1 MELHDLILDQED
13 AMLLDQCLTRFVDDT
28 GVRIAVLMGRD
39 GYPLAKQGDVARL
52 EVDSLC
58 ALSVGAFA
66 SSEALARLSGE
77 ETFNSIYH
85 QGVRSHVYIS
95 LVGESHLLLTVF
107 DYNASAPLVRLQARV
122 AAETII
128 SILTRAYART
138 RAARAASQTLAAPT
152 E

>member
-1 MELHDLILDQED
+1 MELHDLILEEAD
-13 AMLLDQCLTRFVDDT
+13 AALLDQCLARFVEDT
-28 GVRIAVLMGRD
+28 GVRLAILMGRD
-39 GYPLAKQGDVARL
+39 GYPLAKQGDWGKI

-66 SSEALARLSGE
+66 SSEALARLAGE
-77 ETFNSIYH
+77 ESFNSIYH

-122 AAETII
+122 AAEAII
-128 SILTRAYART
+128 TVLTRAAHLAP
-138 RAARAASQTLAAPT
+138 AAETAT
-152 E
+152 

>member
-1 MELHDLILDQED
+1 MEIHDLILEQED
-13 AMLLDQCLTRFVDDT
+13 ATLLDQSLARFIQDT
-28 GVRIAVLMGRD
+28 GVRLTVLMGRD
-39 GYPLAKQGDVARL
+39 GYPLSKLGGDWDQL

-66 SSEALARLSGE
+66 SSEALARLAGE
-77 ETFNSIYH
+77 DTFHSIYH

-122 AAETII
+122 AAENII
-128 SILTRAYART
+128 AILTRAYART
-138 RAARAASQTLAAPT
+138 RAARVTPAGDDTC
-152 E
+152 

>member
-1 MELHDLILDQED
+1 MRLDDLILEQED
-13 AMLLDQCLTRFVDDT
+13 ATLLDQCLSRFVEDT
-28 GVRIAVLMGRD
+28 GVRFSVLMGRD
-39 GYPLAKQGDVARL
+39 GYMIARQGDWGKVDT
-52 EVDSLC
+52 DSLA
-58 ALSVGAFA
+58 ALAVGAFA
-66 SSEALARLSGE
+66 SSEALARLAGE

-122 AAETII
+122 ATEMII
-128 SILTRAYART
+128 TILTRAYART
-138 RAARAASQTLAAPT
+138 RAAHAS

>member
-1 MELHDLILDQED
+1 MELHDLILEQED
-13 AMLLDQCLTRFVDDT
+13 AILLDQCLIRFVEDT
-28 GVRIAVLMGRD
+28 GVRIAMLMGRD
-39 GYPLAKQGDVARL
+39 GYPLAKQGDWARV

-66 SSEALARLSGE
+66 SSEALARLAGE

-128 SILTRAYART
+128 GTLTRAYART
-138 RAARAASQTLAAPT
+138 RASRVSPAAAK
-152 E
+152 

>member
-1 MELHDLILDQED
+1 MELHDLILEQED
-13 AMLLDQCLTRFVDDT
+13 AVLLDQCLTRFIEDT
-28 GVRIAVLMGRD
+28 GVRLTILMGRD
-39 GYPLAKQGDVARL
+39 GYPLAKQGDWSRI

-66 SSEALARLSGE
+66 SSEALARLAGE

-128 SILTRAYART
+128 TVLTRAYART
-138 RAARAASQTLAAPT
+138 RAARVTPAGEETH
-152 E
+152 

>member
-1 MELHDLILDQED
+1 MELHDLILEEED
-13 AMLLDQCLTRFVDDT
+13 AALLDQTLSRFVEDT
-28 GVRIAVLMGRD
+28 GVRLTILMGRD
-39 GYPLAKQGDVARL
+39 GYPLAKQGDWGKI
-52 EVDSLC
+52 EIDSLC

-66 SSEALARLSGE
+66 SSEALARLAGE
-77 ETFNSIYH
+77 ESFNSIYH

-128 SILTRAYART
+128 TILTRAYART
-138 RAARAASQTLAAPT
+138 RAAHLTPVAETK
-152 E
+152 

>member
-1 MELHDLILDQED
+1 VEIHDLILEQED
-13 AMLLDQCLTRFVDDT
+13 ATLLDQCLARFIEDT
-28 GVRIAVLMGRD
+28 GVRLTILMGRS
-39 GYPLAKQGDVARL
+39 GYPLSRQGDWGQIDI
-52 EVDSLC
+52 DSLC

-66 SSEALARLSGE
+66 SSEALAQLAGE

-128 SILTRAYART
+128 TILTRAYART
-138 RAARAASQTLAAPT
+138 RAARLAPLGDGT
-152 E
+152 HE